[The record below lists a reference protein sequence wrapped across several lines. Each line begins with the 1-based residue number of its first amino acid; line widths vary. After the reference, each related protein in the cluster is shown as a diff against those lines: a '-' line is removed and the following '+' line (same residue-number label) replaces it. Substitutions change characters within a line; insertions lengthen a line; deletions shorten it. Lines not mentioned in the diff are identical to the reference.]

1 MPDLARS
8 TSEMLE
14 EMKKIVQQ
22 PEGNTSCAKHRQNVA
37 SAITTL
43 IKEQITDAP
52 FRQLY
57 IADAAGKKGTTKS
70 APLLLQLSASMQE
83 MCSFMLGTNCNWA
96 VVPTATITT
105 TLCSP
110 PPAPTSAKKP
120 RGRPPADPAAKAAAA
135 LKKMQEAH
143 NKAIDD
149 WDAAFENRQ
158 RFLDAGIGD
167 EFKGWER
174 DLERMREELN
184 KLDAMSDEFDAKNE
198 DIKRQKGRMMTA
210 KKAYEAEID
219 RFDKQL
225 ATAHENIVLPGIDQH
240 FRHIPNWEG
249 YQLPSPNWCKW
260 FDDLETYMK
269 DKYNDQDMPVHG
281 KKEADWFA
289 KMHQEMDPLDT
300 FYPEEK
306 NEEEDEEDEE
316 PAPAS
321 APPPKRRRRGEK

>member
-14 EMKKIVQQ
+14 EMKKTLQE
-22 PEGNTSCAKHRQNVA
+22 PEGNTSNAKHRQNVA
-37 SAITTL
+37 LALTTL

-57 IADAAGKKGTTKS
+57 IADAGGKKGTTKS

-135 LKKMQEAH
+135 LKKKQDAH
-143 NKAIDD
+143 NKSIND
-149 WDAAFENRQ
+149 WDAIFEKRQ

-167 EFKGWER
+167 EFKTWER
-174 DLERMREELN
+174 DLKRMMEEQSN
-184 KLDAMSDEFDAKNE
+184 LDPLSDEFDAKGE
-198 DIKRQKGRMMTA
+198 DIAQMRKNMKEKRTGYKNQ
-210 KKAYEAEID
+210 ID

-225 ATAHENIVLPGIDQH
+225 ETAHENIVLPNIDQH

-249 YQLPSPNWCKW
+249 YQLPSREWCKW
-260 FDDLETYMK
+260 FDDLEDYKK
-269 DKYNDQDMPVHG
+269 DKYNDPDMPVHG
-281 KKEADWFA
+281 EEEAAWFA
-289 KMHQEMDPLDT
+289 KMHPEMDPLDT
-300 FYPEEK
+300 FYPKEK
-306 NEEEDEEDEE
+306 NDDDDDEEEEE
-316 PAPAS
+316 PAPAP
-321 APPPKRRRRGEK
+321 APKRRRRGEK

>member
-8 TSEMLE
+8 TSEMVD
-14 EMKKIVQQ
+14 EMKKTLQQ

-57 IADAAGKKGTTKS
+57 IADAGGKKGTTKS

-83 MCSFMLGTNCNWA
+83 MSSIMFGTNCPWA
-96 VVPTATITT
+96 VVPTATATV

-110 PPAPTSAKKP
+110 PPAPASAKKP

-135 LKKMQEAH
+135 LKKKQDLH
-143 NKAIDD
+143 NKAIDN
-149 WDAAFENRQ
+149 WDAIFENRQ

-167 EFKGWER
+167 EFKDWER
-174 DLERMREELN
+174 DLKRMIEEQSN
-184 KLDAMSDEFDAKNE
+184 LDALSDEFVAKGE
-198 DIKRQKGRMMTA
+198 DIKRQREKMITT
-210 KKAYEAEID
+210 KKAYETQID

-225 ATAHENIVLPGIDQH
+225 ETANENIVLPDIDQH
-240 FRHIPNWEG
+240 FRHSPNWEG
-249 YQLPSPNWCKW
+249 YQLPSREWCKW
-260 FDDLETYMK
+260 IDDLETYLK
-269 DKYNDQDMPVHG
+269 EKHNKPDMLVHG
-281 KKEADWFA
+281 KEEIEWFE
-289 KMHQEMDPLDT
+289 KMHPEIDPLDT

-306 NEEEDEEDEE
+306 NEEEDEEEE
-316 PAPAS
+316 AAPAPAP
-321 APPPKRRRRGEK
+321 APKRRRRGEK

>member
-14 EMKKIVQQ
+14 EMKKTLQE
-22 PEGNTSCAKHRQNVA
+22 PEGNTSNAKHRQNVA
-37 SAITTL
+37 LALTTL

-57 IADAAGKKGTTKS
+57 IADAGGKKGTTKS

-135 LKKMQEAH
+135 LKKKQDAH
-143 NKAIDD
+143 NKAIND
-149 WDAAFENRQ
+149 WDAIFEGRQ

-167 EFKGWER
+167 ELGQKS
-174 DLERMREELN
+174 
-184 KLDAMSDEFDAKNE
+184 LDFLVRAPSRKNPTSGGSGGGGSTSGSGG
-198 DIKRQKGRMMTA
+198 DFFCVFFSFQILKNYHHHHHHHHRTGLILTKNPVAR
-210 KKAYEAEID
+210 KDSNFISVVP
-219 RFDKQL
+219 
-225 ATAHENIVLPGIDQH
+225 IVL
-240 FRHIPNWEG
+240 
-249 YQLPSPNWCKW
+249 LSSLC
-260 FDDLETYMK
+260 
-269 DKYNDQDMPVHG
+269 
-281 KKEADWFA
+281 
-289 KMHQEMDPLDT
+289 
-300 FYPEEK
+300 FYCTC
-306 NEEEDEEDEE
+306 
-316 PAPAS
+316 
-321 APPPKRRRRGEK
+321 